1 MSANRRPLGYVPAVM
16 DEREAFSNLIE
27 ALSIAQAASRQMGYM
42 RGESDWIR
50 MAQQFGTL
58 RTMCTALATRPRTR
72 DVHDIALIGV
82 KQ

>member
-1 MSANRRPLGYVPAVM
+1 MSASRRPLGYVPAVM

-27 ALSIAQAASRQMGYM
+27 ALSIAQAASRQMGFM
-42 RGESDWIR
+42 RGETDWIR

-58 RTMCTALATRPRTR
+58 RTMCTQLANRPSVR
-72 DVHDIALIGV
+72 DVHDMALIGA